1 METAV
6 EKVEA
11 MFLKSKADLEY
22 IEKRLKLDFINS
34 GADNGCH
41 TQAENPAVIL
51 ADLGAIKAK
60 HANLFFEMEEIA
72 AAQRRSM
79 GSVRRSINTI
89 KELTQHLQPAGDVEV
104 SSVEASGQ
112 QQPISCGIR
121 QLSDSAFKSVPLSI
135 RSKVKLPE
143 LNSFYQ
149 QLQEHLCK
157 NNSSLSMQKM
167 KQLKLNMSEAK
178 LKVLQHLTLIEIDKK
193 GSVRLLM

>member
-1 METAV
+1 CKTAV
-6 EKVEA
+6 ESLPTS
-11 MFLKSKADLEY
+11 FSKADLEY

-104 SSVEASGQ
+104 TS
-112 QQPISCGIR
+112 PTKH
-121 QLSDSAFKSVPLSI
+121 LSDSAFKSVPLSI

-157 NNSSLSMQKM
+157 NNSLSMQKM

>member
-1 METAV
+1 CKTAV
-6 EKVEA
+6 ESLPTS
-11 MFLKSKADLEY
+11 FSKADLEY

-89 KELTQHLQPAGDVEV
+89 KELTQHLQPADDPLSMIICLSMIVTGNTELVI
-104 SSVEASGQ
+104 
-112 QQPISCGIR
+112 ISFFKEEG
-121 QLSDSAFKSVPLSI
+121 FKSNLKSSDGVSLPYQDRDLVP
-135 RSKVKLPE
+135 
-143 LNSFYQ
+143 
-149 QLQEHLCK
+149 
-157 NNSSLSMQKM
+157 
-167 KQLKLNMSEAK
+167 
-178 LKVLQHLTLIEIDKK
+178 
-193 GSVRLLM
+193 

>member
-34 GADNGCH
+34 GAENGCH
-41 TQAENPAVIL
+41 TQA
-51 ADLGAIKAK
+51 
-60 HANLFFEMEEIA
+60 
-72 AAQRRSM
+72 
-79 GSVRRSINTI
+79 
-89 KELTQHLQPAGDVEV
+89 V

>member
-1 METAV
+1 CKTAV
-6 EKVEA
+6 ESLPTS
-11 MFLKSKADLEY
+11 FSKADLEY

-34 GADNGCH
+34 G
-41 TQAENPAVIL
+41 ENPAVIL

-89 KELTQHLQPAGDVEV
+89 KELTQHLQPAVSASFFLYSEHHSQIEV
-104 SSVEASGQ
+104 LG
-112 QQPISCGIR
+112 CGIR